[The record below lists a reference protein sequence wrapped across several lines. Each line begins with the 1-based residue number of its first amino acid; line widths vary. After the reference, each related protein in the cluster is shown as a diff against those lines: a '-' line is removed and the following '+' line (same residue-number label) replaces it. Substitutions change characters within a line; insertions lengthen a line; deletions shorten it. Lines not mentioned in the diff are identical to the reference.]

1 MELSLPQDDSSF
13 VASGGRVIA
22 PDLLGFGKSDKPV
35 DEATYTFEFHRNH
48 LIALIEQLDLRN
60 VTLVCQDWGGLLGL
74 TLPQDMPE
82 RFARL
87 LIMNTG
93 LLNGPADY
101 PAFNAWK
108 DDIGPAD
115 VDLAAVMKYAPSLSA
130 AEAAAYAAPFPDV
143 TAKAGVRKFPKIV
156 AAPDAACIRISTAAR
171 GFWSQ
176 QWQGPAFMAIGMQD
190 KMLVLVLCTRCTI

>member
-1 MELSLPQDDSSF
+1 MYLCLHGEPTWSYLYRKMIPVF

-35 DEATYTFEFHRNH
+35 DEATYTFEFHRNY

-93 LLNGPADY
+93 LLNGLAGY
-101 PAFNAWK
+101 PAFNTGK
-108 DDIGPAD
+108 DDIIGPAD
-115 VDLAAVMKYAPSLSA
+115 VDLAAVMKKYAH
-130 AEAAAYAAPFPDV
+130 V
-143 TAKAGVRKFPKIV
+143 
-156 AAPDAACIRISTAAR
+156 
-171 GFWSQ
+171 
-176 QWQGPAFMAIGMQD
+176 
-190 KMLVLVLCTRCTI
+190 